1 MNKTESLTEYAKGMA
16 KFREQ
21 LKQPTKDANNP
32 FFKSKYVEL
41 EGVQKAIDDALVGT
55 GITYQQFPEVMEN
68 GHSAISTM
76 VIHDSGEYI
85 LFPPYSMPADK
96 QTPQGHGSTL
106 TYLRRYTLS
115 AIFGVSSDKD
125 DDGNESSG
133 NNAKK
138 ASKSQ
143 LKQMEDLR
151 KEYTARANLDYDAK
165 KKLDDWVDETMAN
178 PDYLQATE
186 NAVERTIAGLK
197 KMLDNLP
204 TEDEKDPEVEVLDV
218 EQVEL
223 MDRAGKPN
231 DK

>member
-1 MNKTESLTEYAKGMA
+1 MEAYIGGERMNKTESLTEYAKGMA

-55 GITYQQFPEVMEN
+55 GITYQQFPEVAEN
-68 GHSAISTM
+68 GHSAISTVVM
-76 VIHDSGEYI
+76 HDSGEYI

-125 DDGNESSG
+125 DDGNKASE
-133 NNAKK
+133 NAPSYKQRIDDAYAAIQKVGKMNKTQVDQLIKSELNVQSLSKVDDSDRFQTLSTIYRDILKK
-138 ASKSQ
+138 AQDAEKNQGSEQTS
-143 LKQMEDLR
+143 LMEGNTTTP
-151 KEYTARANLDYDAK
+151 K
-165 KKLDDWVDETMAN
+165 
-178 PDYLQATE
+178 
-186 NAVERTIAGLK
+186 G
-197 KMLDNLP
+197 DN
-204 TEDEKDPEVEVLDV
+204 
-218 EQVEL
+218 
-223 MDRAGKPN
+223 
-231 DK
+231 

>member
-1 MNKTESLTEYAKGMA
+1 MEAYIGGERMNKTESLTEYAKGMA

-55 GITYQQFPEVMEN
+55 GITYQQFPEVAEN
-68 GHSAISTM
+68 GHSAISTVVM
-76 VIHDSGEYI
+76 HDSGEYI

-125 DDGNESSG
+125 DDGN
-133 NNAKK
+133 K
-138 ASKSQ
+138 AS
-143 LKQMEDLR
+143 
-151 KEYTARANLDYDAK
+151 
-165 KKLDDWVDETMAN
+165 
-178 PDYLQATE
+178 E
-186 NAVERTIAGLK
+186 NAPSYKQRIDDAYAAIQKVGKMNKTQVDQLVKDELNIQSLSKVTDSDRFQTLSKIYRNVLK
-197 KMLDNLP
+197 NVQNA
-204 TEDEKDPEVEVLDV
+204 EKNQGA
-218 EQVEL
+218 EQTSL
-223 MDRAGKPN
+223 MDGNTITPKG

>member
-1 MNKTESLTEYAKGMA
+1 MEAYIGGERMNKTESLTEYAKGMA

-55 GITYQQFPEVMEN
+55 GITYQQFPEVAEN
-68 GHSAISTM
+68 GHSAISTVVM
-76 VIHDSGEYI
+76 HDSGEYI

-125 DDGNESSG
+125 DDGN
-133 NNAKK
+133 K
-138 ASKSQ
+138 AS
-143 LKQMEDLR
+143 
-151 KEYTARANLDYDAK
+151 
-165 KKLDDWVDETMAN
+165 
-178 PDYLQATE
+178 E
-186 NAVERTIAGLK
+186 NAPSYKQRINDAYAAIQKVGKKNKTEIDNMIKEEMNTNSLANVDDFDRFQVLSKIYKEVVNQARER
-197 KMLDNLP
+197 
-204 TEDEKDPEVEVLDV
+204 EKERKQPV
-218 EQVEL
+218 EQTTL
-223 MDRAGKPN
+223 MEGNTTTPKG